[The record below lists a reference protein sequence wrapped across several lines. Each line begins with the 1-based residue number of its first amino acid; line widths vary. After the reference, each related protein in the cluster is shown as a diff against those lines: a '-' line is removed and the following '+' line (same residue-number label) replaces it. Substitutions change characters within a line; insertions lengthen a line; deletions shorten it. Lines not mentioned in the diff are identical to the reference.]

1 MSMQIGQWYPS
12 GCMNYKY
19 ALPMD
24 GAQCREYFATTQ
36 LIGWAPLNH
45 AYVISI
51 STTALLLVM
60 ASGIQVVKATN

>member
-1 MSMQIGQWYPS
+1 
-12 GCMNYKY
+12 
-19 ALPMD
+19 MD